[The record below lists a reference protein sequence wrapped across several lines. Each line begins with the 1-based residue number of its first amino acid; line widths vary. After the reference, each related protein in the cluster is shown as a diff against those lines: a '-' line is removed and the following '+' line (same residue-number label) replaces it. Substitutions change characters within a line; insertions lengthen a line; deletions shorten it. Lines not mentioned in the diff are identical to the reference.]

1 MSAAQTY
8 WWLAPL
14 ISFFAFAAVL
24 WLQWGQHKI
33 RALRMRK
40 PFTAHLT
47 VAPEAND
54 SMCFEIH
61 LPPFRDVL
69 LQLRIFP
76 SLHYVQHEMIFG
88 FIGDKN
94 DRPQVVK
101 VVNTFVKVGRDRE
114 QSPET
119 DDGHYIDL
127 HDNYHIKKTVE
138 RTKPN
143 CYALGFAIKTR
154 KPGTYPIRLEAMTDT
169 GESLPTHELTVIVEE
184 RSGLAAHAATQPI
197 RS

>member
-1 MSAAQTY
+1 MATVNSQFGKRQGSSTGGALILLAIAGALAMSAAQTY

-101 VVNTFVKVGRDRE
+101 VVNTFVKVGRDRDE
-114 QSPET
+114 LLKLQIFPRP
-119 DDGHYIDL
+119 DDVVHG
-127 HDNYHIKKTVE
+127 
-138 RTKPN
+138 
-143 CYALGFAIKTR
+143 
-154 KPGTYPIRLEAMTDT
+154 
-169 GESLPTHELTVIVEE
+169 
-184 RSGLAAHAATQPI
+184 
-197 RS
+197 